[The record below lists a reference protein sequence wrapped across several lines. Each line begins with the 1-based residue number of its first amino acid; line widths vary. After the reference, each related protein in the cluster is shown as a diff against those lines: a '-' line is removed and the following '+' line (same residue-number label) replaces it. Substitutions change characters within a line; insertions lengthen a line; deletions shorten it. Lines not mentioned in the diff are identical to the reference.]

1 MIKKVTK
8 YYNEDDFEFTFHP
21 IEDTLSIKK
30 VKNGYEAR
38 YLIQE
43 KDAQSP
49 DEWGD
54 DNLFLV
60 NYHRSFDVR
69 KDEIIT
75 EEDARVYYQEEKI
88 EQEKEYFIFKLTSY
102 IHSGVILYL
111 GEYSNPSGVGYGHF
125 DTSHVGLVL
134 VSKKEAKNSK
144 EAERLANT
152 LVDEWNKYLAGEVY
166 CLVKEEY
173 DKQKKLEVYDTL
185 GNVYGLSNAL
195 EVLKTEM

>member
-1 MIKKVTK
+1 MIKTHTI
-8 YYNEDDFEFTFHP
+8 YSNEDGFEFTFHP

-43 KDAQSP
+43 EDAQGP

-60 NYHRSFDVR
+60 NYHRDFDVR
-69 KDEIIT
+69 KDEVIT
-75 EEDARVYYQEEKI
+75 EDDARTYYQGEKI
-88 EQEKEYFIFKLTSY
+88 EQEKEYYIFNLTSY
-102 IHSGVILYL
+102 IHSGVVLYL
-111 GEYSNPSGVGYGHF
+111 GEHSNPSGIGYGHF

-134 VSKKEAKNSK
+134 VSKKEAKDRE
-144 EAERLANT
+144 EANRLATT
-152 LVDEWNKYLAGEVY
+152 LINEWNKYLAGDVY